1 VPPSAFSRWQGERG
15 NSKIDFLKKAG
26 SPSEWIEPMVG
37 GILLDLDQ
45 RRNLTSLGRPA
56 TIMLTASA
64 ELG

>member
-1 VPPSAFSRWQGERG
+1 MPLPQKIEFRG
-15 NSKIDFLKKAG
+15 FKSEFLKKAG
-26 SPSEWIEPMVG
+26 SPSDWIEPMVG

-45 RRNLTSLGRPA
+45 RCNRPSVGRPA